1 MNAAANMLRSVLN
14 TSRAAMSS
22 GIPKRPPTSYM
33 LFAKAQRA
41 AGAVDASLKVPE
53 QGKAI
58 GAAWRALSE
67 SAKGPY
73 EAESLR
79 LREAYAAEVKAYT
92 ETHGTPPP
100 SKKALKQS
108 QPKKKRAPSAYAA
121 AMASPADT
129 RRSKW
134 LSPSLPVA
142 SRHAR
147 VPHGLGSSVVRK
159 RPVCASSP
167 SARRSRWR
175 MRCA

>member
-14 TSRAAMSS
+14 TSRATMSS

-53 QGKAI
+53 QGKQI
-58 GAAWRALSE
+58 GAAWRALADKS
-67 SAKGPY
+67 PY

-92 ETHGTPPP
+92 ETHGSPPP

-108 QPKKKRAPSAYAA
+108 QPKKKRAPSAYVLFVSDVLKNETAPKQVDRMRAVAAKWGSMSDAEKAPYQRRAMEAKA
-121 AMASPADT
+121 AMS
-129 RRSKW
+129 
-134 LSPSLPVA
+134 
-142 SRHAR
+142 
-147 VPHGLGSSVVRK
+147 
-159 RPVCASSP
+159 
-167 SARRSRWR
+167 
-175 MRCA
+175 

>member
-41 AGAVDASLKVPE
+41 AGAIDASLKVPE
-53 QGKAI
+53 QGKQI

-92 ETHGTPPP
+92 ETHGSPPP

-108 QPKKKRAPSAYAA
+108 QPKKKRAPSAYVVFVSDVLKHETAPKQVDRMRAVAAKWGSMSDAEKAPYQRRAAEAKA
-121 AMASPADT
+121 AMS
-129 RRSKW
+129 
-134 LSPSLPVA
+134 
-142 SRHAR
+142 
-147 VPHGLGSSVVRK
+147 
-159 RPVCASSP
+159 
-167 SARRSRWR
+167 
-175 MRCA
+175 

>member
-53 QGKAI
+53 QGKQI
-58 GAAWRALSE
+58 GAAWRALADKS
-67 SAKGPY
+67 PY

-108 QPKKKRAPSAYAA
+108 QPKKKRAPSAYVLSSARITTCAPSSRRLLDGVAA
-121 AMASPADT
+121 CGSPT
-129 RRSKW
+129 
-134 LSPSLPVA
+134 
-142 SRHAR
+142 AR
-147 VPHGLGSSVVRK
+147 CGPHGRVSTVTCLVVLTG
-159 RPVCASSP
+159 
-167 SARRSRWR
+167 
-175 MRCA
+175 

>member
-14 TSRAAMSS
+14 TSRAALSS

-53 QGKAI
+53 QGKQI

-67 SAKGPY
+67 SAKSPY

-92 ETHGTPPP
+92 ETHGAPPP

-108 QPKKKRAPSAYAA
+108 QPKKKRAPSAYVLFVSDVLKNETAPKQVDRMRAVAAKWGSMSDAEKAPYQRRAAEAKA
-121 AMASPADT
+121 AMS
-129 RRSKW
+129 
-134 LSPSLPVA
+134 
-142 SRHAR
+142 
-147 VPHGLGSSVVRK
+147 
-159 RPVCASSP
+159 
-167 SARRSRWR
+167 
-175 MRCA
+175 